1 MTRTNNITG
10 GPADFAAGR
19 SLWQRCR
26 TIDAPDDEAGRFLD
40 LAAFADG
47 TLTDDEYDRVAALVA
62 DDPIARADVAAA
74 RALSAGGIPLPGGI
88 QHIIKRAIGLAAD
101 MSERRHAAAAS
112 STNAGP
118 HFAGRQILQAVAQ
131 WGSLAAAIAF
141 TGWLGFA
148 MGSGASL
155 TLIQPNQPTQI
166 SDDNPLPELLDPP
179 TGFLRDLG
187 AGQQT

>member
-1 MTRTNNITG
+1 MTRTNDITG
-10 GPADFAAGR
+10 GPADFAAGQ

-26 TIDAPDDEAGRFLD
+26 TIDAPDDEGGRFLD

-74 RALSAGGIPLPGGI
+74 RALSVGGIPQPGGI
-88 QHIIKRAIGLAAD
+88 ERIIERAIGLPAD
-101 MSERRHAAAAS
+101 MPERRHAGAS
-112 STNAGP
+112 P
-118 HFAGRQILQAVAQ
+118 HLAGRQILHAVAQ

-141 TGWLGFA
+141 AGWLGFS

-155 TLIQPNQPTQI
+155 TLIQPGQPNQI

>member
-1 MTRTNNITG
+1 MTRTNDLMG
-10 GPADFAAGR
+10 GPADFAARR

-47 TLTDDEYDRVAALVA
+47 TLTDDEYNRVAALVA
-62 DDPIARADVAAA
+62 NDPIARADVAVA
-74 RALSAGGIPLPGGI
+74 RALSAGGIPLPGGVE
-88 QHIIKRAIGLAAD
+88 HIIKRASGLAAE
-101 MSERRHAAAAS
+101 MPKRRRAATS

-118 HFAGRQILQAVAQ
+118 HFAGRQILNAVAQ

-141 TGWLGFA
+141 AGWLGFA
-148 MGSGASL
+148 MGSGVSL
-155 TLIQPNQPTQI
+155 TLIQPNQPNQI

>member
-1 MTRTNNITG
+1 MTRTNDITG
-10 GPADFAAGR
+10 GPADFAAGQ

-26 TIDAPDDEAGRFLD
+26 TIDAPDDEGGRFLD

-62 DDPIARADVAAA
+62 DDPIARTDVAAA

-88 QHIIKRAIGLAAD
+88 ERIIEHAISLPTD
-101 MSERRHAAAAS
+101 IPERRHATAS
-112 STNAGP
+112 P
-118 HFAGRQILQAVAQ
+118 HHLAGRQILHALAQ
-131 WGSLAAAIAF
+131 WGSLAAAIAVA
-141 TGWLGFA
+141 GWHGFS
-148 MGSGASL
+148 MGSDASL
-155 TLIQPNQPTQI
+155 TLIQPNQPNQI